1 VDARIKSGHDGL
13 YETPAIGDTERAA
26 CNAGKRT
33 MYDGPIVDSHH
44 HIWEWKNY
52 PWLVAPITPK
62 MYGSDYQPLRQ
73 DYLVEDLLKDF
84 GDNNVVKSV
93 HVQANYDPSDP
104 VGETKWLQ
112 AQADR
117 TGFPHAIVGHAVM
130 TAPDLDEVLAG
141 HAGYA
146 NTRGVRHQLHYWEGD
161 RLRCRTDRP
170 DLCITDEFQ
179 RGIEKLRSYKM
190 SFEVQGFSHQ
200 FKYFAELIRNFPDID
215 FCLVHAGMLTADD
228 DATVAAWKEGLEHL
242 HPLKNLWIKCS
253 GLNFFTAK
261 CDENHMRI
269 TLDHLLDRFGAD
281 RCFYGS
287 NFPLEKLW
295 ASYDDLIATTK
306 RIVERHSPADQRKY
320 FHDTATAFYRI

>member
-1 VDARIKSGHDGL
+1 
-13 YETPAIGDTERAA
+13 
-26 CNAGKRT
+26 
-33 MYDGPIVDSHH
+33 MYDGPIIDSHH
-44 HIWEWKNY
+44 HIWEWQNY

-73 DYLVEDLLKDF
+73 DYLVEDLIADF

-93 HVQANYDPSDP
+93 HVQANYDPANP
-104 VGETKWLQ
+104 VGETQWLQ

-117 TGFPHAIVGHAVM
+117 TGFPHAIVGHALM
-130 TAPDLDEVLAG
+130 TAPDLDETLAG
-141 HAGYA
+141 HAQFA

-161 RLRCRTDRP
+161 PLRCRTDRP
-170 DLCITDEFQ
+170 DLCITDAFQ
-179 RGIEKLRSYKM
+179 RGIEKLAAYDM

-200 FKYFAELIRNFPDID
+200 FGYFAEMIANHPDTD

-228 DATVAAWKEGLEHL
+228 DATVGAWKDGLEQL
-242 HPLKNLWIKCS
+242 RPLPNLWIKCS
-253 GLNFFTAK
+253 GLNFFTGR
-261 CDENHMRI
+261 CDEGHMRI

-295 ASYDDLIATTK
+295 ASYDDLVATTK

-320 FHDTATAFYRI
+320 FHDTASAFYRL